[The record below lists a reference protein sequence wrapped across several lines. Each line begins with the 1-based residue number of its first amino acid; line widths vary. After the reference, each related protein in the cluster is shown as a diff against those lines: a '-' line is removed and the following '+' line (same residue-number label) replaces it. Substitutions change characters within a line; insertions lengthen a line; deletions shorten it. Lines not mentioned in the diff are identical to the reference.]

1 MKAKHLVASL
11 LMLVLGTVLTGCA
24 NLPTKSGLVDTT
36 CSNTATNAMV
46 KNGDYREKINNFLL
60 IQDASSS
67 MSKTKGKT
75 FNYDSSK
82 FEISKELARCLNNT
96 LPDDFNANAGMRVFG
111 PVSTKKGLIYG
122 MSTYNKEALGNA
134 VNSLGKTGGV
144 SALANVI
151 DNGNTDLSNM
161 SGNAAVIILSD
172 GLYTGGSNPV
182 AAAARMKEMYGDN
195 VCIYTVLIGEDAKG
209 KMTMEQIA
217 DAGKCGFATDLETIG
232 QSQGMNKFVTD
243 VFLAKVM
250 RKPAPPAPPPPV
262 IKKPAPVMEK
272 PVEKISMTLHFEFDF
287 DKAVVRPEAH
297 DDATK
302 IADSMK
308 KYSKANV
315 LLEGHTDSKGNE
327 DYNMNLSKRR
337 AESVKNYLVEN
348 FNVDASR
355 ISTIGYGES
364 NPISTNDTPAGR
376 QSNRRVVANIE

>member
-1 MKAKHLVASL
+1 MKAKHLVVGL
-11 LMLVLGTVLTGCA
+11 LVLVLGMALTSCA
-24 NLPTKSGLVDTT
+24 SRPAQKSGLVDTT
-36 CSNTATNAMV
+36 CSNTNANAMI
-46 KNGDYREKINNFLL
+46 KNGDYQEKINNFLL

-67 MSKTKGKT
+67 MSKTWGKT

-82 FEISKELARCLNNT
+82 FEFSKELVKCLNNT
-96 LPDDFNANAGMRVFG
+96 LPNDFNANAGMRVFG

-122 MSTYNKEALGNA
+122 MSTYNKEALGGA

-172 GLYTGGSNPV
+172 GVYTGGSNPV
-182 AAAARMKEMYGDN
+182 AAAAKMKEMYGDN

-250 RKPAPPAPPPPV
+250 RKPAPPAPVV

-355 ISTIGYGES
+355 ISTAGYGKS
-364 NPISTNDTPAGR
+364 NPVSTNDTPAG
-376 QSNRRVVANIE
+376 QQKNRRVVVIIE